1 MDLSTRTAAPRGSKD
16 DLTWWWT
23 IAPEAVFTLHPLDPR
38 VPLTEITGGI
48 RIPSC
53 QNESEAQV
61 TLTLGS
67 GETLIMTANPKTTTE
82 FSIPVK
88 DPSMAENT
96 LVVSTDLV
104 GCKPADS
111 RFLQY
116 VQVINLTAL

>member
-1 MDLSTRTAAPRGSKD
+1 MDLSARTVAPRGSKD

-48 RIPSC
+48 RIASC

-67 GETLIMTANPKTTTE
+67 GETLIMTANPKTTSE

-104 GCKPADS
+104 GCKPADAS
-111 RFLQY
+111 FSQY
-116 VQVINLTAL
+116 VQLINLHGR